1 MNEFNNSNNENSQ
14 YNTFGQNADKSD
26 LEGPIVFEGKAE
38 NTDEQTQNVQNNSN
52 TENKVEE
59 KGFSIASL
67 VCGILTIL
75 SSCCGIFNVIL
86 GIFAIILGIIGK
98 SIGGKGYAIAGI
110 VCGAI
115 GIVISIMI
123 TAGFLSLFKFIQT
136 YV

>member
-1 MNEFNNSNNENSQ
+1 MTNEMVNNAQ
-14 YNTFGQNADKSD
+14 KLVD
-26 LEGPIVFEGKAE
+26 V
-38 NTDEQTQNVQNNSN
+38 
-52 TENKVEE
+52 
-59 KGFSIASL
+59 IAIAL
-67 VCGILTIL
+67 Y
-75 SSCCGIFNVIL
+75 VIL